1 MLLYSVIFAFG
12 GIPLIY
18 MGDEL
23 AMRNDPG
30 YLSDPALADDNRWM
44 HRPFMDWAA
53 AGRRHDQE
61 AVEGQVFGG
70 MRRLA
75 TARKDILA
83 LRTGGLSEVL
93 GVDDDAVFAWRR
105 RHPKSGNFIGLANF
119 ADTPRTVSTAS
130 FGAYG
135 WLETAVS
142 SDGPLEVIEGRAH
155 LGPWGFAWL
164 VER

>member
-1 MLLYSVIFAFG
+1 
-12 GIPLIY
+12 

-23 AMRNDPG
+23 AMRNDHG
-30 YLSDPALADDNRWM
+30 YLGDPALADDNRWM
-44 HRPFMDWAA
+44 HRPFMDWVA
-53 AGRRHDQE
+53 AGRRHDQLS
-61 AVEGQVFGG
+61 VEGQVFGW

-75 TARKDILA
+75 IARKDILA

-93 GVDDDAVFAWRR
+93 GVDNGAIFAWRR
-105 RHPKSGNFIGLANF
+105 RHPRSGNFIGLANF
-119 ADTPRTVSTAS
+119 ADTPQTVSTAS

-155 LGPWGFAWL
+155 LEPWGFAWL